1 MAERSG
7 HLIARFLHHLNVDTH
22 AGQATRW
29 AAGRVHRTRPG
40 RDSGAAGP
48 GMPGTRPIARQG
60 GWALAAGRRLGKT
73 VAMTRRALVLGAGG
87 EAGIAWEV
95 GLLAG

>member
-29 AAGRVHRTRPG
+29 AAGGVHRTPAVAGPGGRRAGNAPGPRPG
-40 RDSGAAGP
+40 ARQSGWVLAAGP
-48 GMPGTRPIARQG
+48 PIR
-60 GWALAAGRRLGKT
+60 
-73 VAMTRRALVLGAGG
+73 
-87 EAGIAWEV
+87 
-95 GLLAG
+95 